1 MDGNAQII
9 GDGTQDI
16 VIKTRSKVWIQVG
29 EKKNRIKI

>member
-16 VIKTRSKVWIQVG
+16 VIKTRGKVWIQVG
-29 EKKNRIKI
+29 EKNRIKI